1 MPHVAFIGL
10 GRMGQ
15 GMAGRYLDSGFT
27 VAVWN
32 RSKAKAD
39 DLIACGAMGRLAGV
53 RGAPEVVAR
62 ISVCRESGGCDLTY
76 KNKYSHLPKVQVPMT
91 TSDRRIDARDWL
103 LLGVLSILWGG
114 SFFFTGASLKE
125 LPPLTVVFLRV
136 ALAAIILLP
145 VLLFYRTAFPES
157 LSGWTPFFALALLN
171 NVLPF
176 SLIVVG
182 QTYIPSGLA
191 SVLNATTPLFTVL
204 VMAAAGDEK
213 LYARR
218 VAGVIVGLIG
228 VIVLHGQSL
237 DFEAGQSVGIMLCL
251 AAAFFYGLAAL
262 YARRKLLNSPPLA
275 TAAFQLMAS
284 SLVMAV
290 VAAAVERPWQLALP
304 GLATWLAILGS
315 AALSTALAYIIFFR
329 ILRRAGSTNVML
341 VTLLIPVTA
350 ILLGYLVLGET
361 ISLREIGGAVVIGSA
376 LLIIDGRTSR
386 LFRRPVAI
394 R

>member
-1 MPHVAFIGL
+1 
-10 GRMGQ
+10 
-15 GMAGRYLDSGFT
+15 
-27 VAVWN
+27 
-32 RSKAKAD
+32 
-39 DLIACGAMGRLAGV
+39 
-53 RGAPEVVAR
+53 
-62 ISVCRESGGCDLTY
+62 
-76 KNKYSHLPKVQVPMT
+76 MT
-91 TSDRRIDARDWL
+91 PSDHRIDARHWS
-103 LLGVLSILWGG
+103 LLGLLSVLWGG
-114 SFFFTGASLKE
+114 SFFFTGVSLQE

-145 VLLFYRTAFPES
+145 VLWIYRIGLPAG
-157 LSGWTPFFALALLN
+157 LSDWKPFLALALLN

-191 SVLNATTPLFTVL
+191 SVLNATTPLFTIL

-213 LYARR
+213 LHARR
-218 VAGVIVGLIG
+218 VAGVIAGLIG
-228 VIVLHGQSL
+228 VIILHGQSL
-237 DFEAGQSVGIMLCL
+237 DFETGQSVGILLCL

-262 YARRKLLNSPPLA
+262 YARRKLLDSPPLA

-290 VAAAVERPWQLALP
+290 VAAAVEQPWQLPLP
-304 GLATWLAILGS
+304 GLATWLAIIGS
-315 AALSTALAYIIFFR
+315 AVLSTALAYIIFFR

-350 ILLGYLVLGET
+350 ILLGYLVLGEA
-361 ISLREIGGAVVIGSA
+361 ISLREIVGAVVIGSA
-376 LLIIDGRTSR
+376 LLIIDGRVLR
-386 LFRRPVAI
+386 LFGHPVAI